1 MCFGGRGGASGG
13 GLVCLLIG
21 AIAVAFAVGSNVRPS
36 DVHLEPAGPL
46 NPALAFVVLAATTGA
61 RGGGILWTE
70 PLLHDTAAGGPAAP

>member
-21 AIAVAFAVGSNVRPS
+21 AIAVHFAVGRRVRLG
-36 DVHLEPAGPL
+36 DVHLELAAL
-46 NPALAFVVLAATTGA
+46 VMFALAFVVLAATTGA

-70 PLLHDTAAGGPAAP
+70 PLLRGTAAGGPAAP